1 MSKRDSKVFILDT
14 SILVHD
20 PNVIENLDG
29 NDVVIP
35 IWAIEELD
43 KGKSGHGFL
52 GASSR
57 EVSRKL
63 DLYRESGALK
73 NGVATKTGGRL
84 FVDYNGAD
92 WTDLPVGLEHS
103 NDNRILLVAMAWMKK
118 KKDHDV
124 ILLTKDLN
132 LRIKANACGIST
144 DDYQHDKKICR
155 IEELYSGRVSI
166 EVGASG
172 LQIFEELPSKKSMP
186 AELVAQLASLDLD
199 KFPPNIGCKF
209 ISGDRYI
216 LAVYNKR
223 NNAFDFVPKPKRLGD
238 KSKPIQPINDE
249 QALAFKLLLDPHIRL
264 VTLVGKAGTG
274 KTLISLLAAY
284 RQLGAEENKA
294 NRILVWR
301 PNIEIGRSLGFLP
314 GTIDEKFAPWSEP
327 ICENMKLIVGP
338 DQFKDGKRFD
348 MVGEMIKFGH
358 LDIQPI
364 NYALGSTKHKAI
376 IIIDEAQNLT
386 PREAAALITRCGEHS
401 KVVMTG
407 DPYQIYNPYLDPT
420 SNGLTYVVERFRGH
434 QIFGHITMV
443 KSERSELAELA
454 ADIL

>member
-43 KGKSGHGFL
+43 RGKSGHGFL

-63 DLYRESGALK
+63 DLYRESGALR

-92 WTDLPVGLEHS
+92 WADLPVGLEQS

-144 DDYQHDKKICR
+144 DDYKHDKKIAR
-155 IEELYSGRVSI
+155 IEELYSGRISI
-166 EVGASG
+166 EVGSSG
-172 LQIFEELPSKKSMP
+172 LKIFEELPAKKCMP
-186 AELVAQLASLDLD
+186 AELVAQLASLNLD
-199 KFPPNIGCKF
+199 DFPPNIGCKF

-216 LAVYNKR
+216 LAIYNKR
-223 NNAFDFVPKPKRLGD
+223 NNAFDFVSKPKRLGD
-238 KSKPIQPINDE
+238 KSKSIQPINDE
-249 QALAFKLLLDPHIRL
+249 QALAFKLLLDHHIRL

-274 KTLISLLAAY
+274 KTLISLLAAHH
-284 RQLGAEENKA
+284 QLGAEENKA

-301 PNIEIGRSLGFLP
+301 PNVEIGRSLGFLP

-338 DQFKDGKRFD
+338 DQIKDGKRFD

-434 QIFGHITMV
+434 QIFGHITML